1 MKQETLLPLTRHAP
15 QDIIAWHQGRP
26 VRCAEFLAQAAA
38 LAATLPAAGHAV
50 NLCEDRYLFML
61 AFAASLLRGQV
72 NLLPPNRAPRVVE
85 EVAAAF
91 PGSYCLVE
99 RRQDE
104 LALPQHVLGPSL
116 PSPQSVPPVLIP
128 AAQLAVV
135 IFTSGSTGTPR
146 PHRKYW
152 GDLVRGAMRSIDHF
166 GLAQYAGGTIV
177 ATVPPQHMYGLES
190 TILFPLLSGL
200 AVHGGRPFFPADVR
214 QTLRDVAQPRV
225 LVTTPVHLRACVAAE
240 LHWPASAL
248 IISATAPL
256 SAALAAAAEQSFGCE
271 VREIYGCTETG
282 AIASRRTVAGAPW
295 QPYDGV
301 QLHCVADRC
310 TASADFLREPT
321 PLNDVIE
328 MCAEGFVLL
337 GRDSDMVNIGGK
349 RASLGDLTQRL
360 LGIPGVDDA
369 ALLLLNAD
377 SERGGRLCAFVVAP
391 QLSEQT
397 VLEALRPRVDE
408 VFLPRPIYRVPRL
421 PRNDTGKLPRDELLA
436 MLQRMRGDDGVQ

>member
-1 MKQETLLPLTRHAP
+1 VKQETLLPLTLHAP

-38 LAATLPAAGHAV
+38 LAATLPQAGHAV

-61 AFAASLLRGQV
+61 AFAALLLRGQV

-99 RRQDE
+99 RAHGE
-104 LALPQHVLGPSL
+104 LALPQHVLEPNL
-116 PSPQSVPPVLIP
+116 PSSPAAPLALIP

-146 PHRKYW
+146 PHRKHW
-152 GDLVRGAMRSIDHF
+152 GDLVLGAMRTIDRF
-166 GLAQYAGGTIV
+166 GLARYTGGTII

-200 AVHGGRPFFPADVR
+200 AVHGGRPFFPADLR
-214 QTLRDVAQPRV
+214 QTLIDVAQPRV

-240 LHWPASAL
+240 LRWPATAQ

-256 SAALAAAAEQSFGCE
+256 SAELAAAAEQAFGCE

-282 AIASRRTVAGAPW
+282 AIASRRTAAGASW

-321 PLNDVIE
+321 PLNDVID
-328 MCAEGFVLL
+328 MRTDGFVLL

-360 LGIPGVDDA
+360 LAIPGVDDA
-369 ALLLLNAD
+369 AMLLLDAD
-377 SERGGRLCAFVVAP
+377 SERGGRLCVFVVAP
-391 QLSEQT
+391 QLSGQA
-397 VLEALRPRVDE
+397 VLDALRPRLDE
-408 VFLPRPIYRVPRL
+408 VFLPRPLYRVPRL
-421 PRNDTGKLPRDELLA
+421 PRNDTGKLPHSELLA
-436 MLQRMRGDDGVQ
+436 LLQRLRGDDGVQ

>member
-1 MKQETLLPLTRHAP
+1 MSQAALLPLTLHAP
-15 QDIIAWHQGRP
+15 QDIIAWHKGRP
-26 VRCAEFLAQAAA
+26 VRCAEFLAQASA
-38 LAATLPAAGHAV
+38 LAVMLPEAGHAV

-61 AFAASLLRGQV
+61 AFAALLLRGQV

-99 RRQDE
+99 WTNAD
-104 LALPQHVLGPSL
+104 LALPQHVLEPNL
-116 PSPQSVPPVLIP
+116 PSPQAAPPALIP

-152 GDLVRGAMRSIDHF
+152 GDLVLGAMRAIDRF
-166 GLAQYAGGTIV
+166 GLAQHAGGTVI

-190 TILFPLLSGL
+190 TILYPLMSGL
-200 AVHGGRPFFPADVR
+200 AMHGGRPFFPADLR
-214 QTLRDVAQPRV
+214 QALSDVAQPRV

-240 LHWPASAL
+240 LHWPATAL
-248 IISATAPL
+248 ILSATAPL
-256 SAALAAAAEQSFGCE
+256 SAELAATAEQAFGCE

-282 AIASRRTVAGAPW
+282 AIASRRTVEGALW
-295 QPYDGV
+295 RPYAGV
-301 QLHCVADRC
+301 QLHCIEGRC
-310 TASADFLREPT
+310 TASADFLRAPT

-328 MCAEGFVLL
+328 MCADGFVLL
-337 GRDSDMVNIGGK
+337 GRDSDLVNIGGK

-360 LGIPGVDDA
+360 LGIPGVEDA
-369 ALLLLNAD
+369 AMLLLDAD

-391 QLSEQT
+391 QLNEQE
-397 VLEALRPRVDE
+397 VLDALRPRLDD
-408 VFLPRPIYRVPRL
+408 VFLPRQLYRVPHL
-421 PRNDTGKLPRDELLA
+421 PRNETGKLPRGELLA
-436 MLQRMRGDDGVQ
+436 LLQRLRER

>member
-1 MKQETLLPLTRHAP
+1 MKEETLLPLTLHAA
-15 QDIIAWHQGRP
+15 QDIIAWHHGRP
-26 VRCAEFLAQAAA
+26 VRCVEFLAQATA
-38 LAATLPAAGHAV
+38 LAAALPEASHAV

-61 AFAASLLRGQV
+61 SFAALLLRGQV

-85 EVAAAF
+85 EAAAAF

-99 RRQDE
+99 RMHAD
-104 LALPQHVLGPSL
+104 LALPQHVVKWDL
-116 PSPQSVPPVLIP
+116 PAPQTVSPALIP

-135 IFTSGSTGTPR
+135 IFTSGSTGAPL

-152 GDLVRGAMRSIDHF
+152 GDLVRGTARALERF
-166 GLAQYAGGTIV
+166 GLAQHAGGTII

-200 AVHGGRPFFPADVR
+200 AVHGGRPFFPADLR
-214 QTLRDVAQPRV
+214 QALIDVAQPRV
-225 LVTTPVHLRACVAAE
+225 LVTTPVHLRACVAAG
-240 LHWPASAL
+240 LHWPATAL

-256 SAALAAAAEQSFGCE
+256 SAELAAAAEQAFGCE

-282 AIASRRTVAGAPW
+282 AIASRRTVEGMPW
-295 QPYDGV
+295 QPYGGV
-301 QLHCVADRC
+301 QLHCAEGRC

-328 MCAEGFVLL
+328 LEGDGFVLL

-360 LGIPGVDDA
+360 LSIPGVEDA
-369 ALLLLNAD
+369 AMLLLDAD
-377 SERGGRLCAFVVAP
+377 SERGGRLCAFVVASHM
-391 QLSEQT
+391 SEQA
-397 VLEALRPRVDE
+397 VIDALRPRLDE
-408 VFLPRPIYRVPRL
+408 VFLPRPLYRVARL
-421 PRNDTGKLPRDELLA
+421 PRNDTGKLPRGELLA
-436 MLQRMRGDDGVQ
+436 LLQQLKGG